1 MFVVIKTL
9 AISITLFVISLNIK
23 NGLLAVCHYCKLF
36 AQIVTRT
43 LYTSIFRSFKKR
55 HEHAFV
61 S

>member
-9 AISITLFVISLNIK
+9 AISITLFVISSNIK
-23 NGLLAVCHYCKLF
+23 GLLAVCHYCKLF